1 MPFRPLAARLRAGL
15 RAGLV
20 ALALG
25 GCQTHPTPAHPCDFT
40 RLIIYNVS
48 PAGKRLL
55 VPLTIGHQQVPVE
68 FDTGADRTVLT
79 EETAQALGLVVDA
92 AARGQ
97 AFDSSGAAFP
107 VHLAALHN
115 GHLVPGD
122 DIEGKIAVAGH
133 SNAALGGVP
142 GRIGL
147 DLLSHF
153 DLDLDLP
160 HHRVSLYRPRSC
172 PARPPDLGGV
182 TTELPQIHPTTG
194 RKPPA
199 NTVGIEVD
207 GVAQYAMIDTGAG
220 YTTVDRKR
228 AELLGVSAANSG
240 HDLIQP
246 TITPSGKVVTNAIHT
261 FTTLKVGD
269 EITPAPQLRIAD
281 LPDADHSGNNQMLL
295 GLDYLRH
302 HRVWI
307 SFAGAAV
314 YASRW
319 REMESLR

>member
-1 MPFRPLAARLRAGL
+1 VWTPPRLLAGGL
-15 RAGLV
+15 A
-20 ALALG
+20 ALALA
-25 GCQTHPTPAHPCDFT
+25 GCQARPRPPNPCDFT
-40 RLIIYNVS
+40 RLIVYNVA

-55 VPLTIGHQQVPVE
+55 VPLSIGQRQVAVE
-68 FDTGADRTVLT
+68 FDTGADLTVLT
-79 EETAQALGLVVDA
+79 EETAQALGLVVDG
-92 AARGQ
+92 AARGE
-97 AFDSSGAAFP
+97 AFDSSGAGFP
-107 VHLAALHN
+107 VHLATLHN

-133 SNAALGGVP
+133 SNPALGGVP
-142 GRIGL
+142 GRIGR
-147 DLLSHF
+147 DLLGHF

-182 TTELPQIHPTTG
+182 TTELAQIHPATG
-194 RKPPA
+194 RKTPA
-199 NTVGIEVD
+199 NAVGIEVD
-207 GVAQYAMIDTGAG
+207 GVAQYALIDTGTG
-220 YTTVDRKR
+220 YTTIDRRR

-246 TITPSGKVVTNAIHT
+246 TITPSGKVVGIPIHA
-261 FTTLKVGD
+261 FTTLQVGD
-269 EITPAPQLRIAD
+269 EITTAPQLRIAD

-314 YASRW
+314 YVSRW
-319 REMESLR
+319 QEIESAR